1 MTTFLN
7 SLRRF
12 ALTGLMV
19 LVALWAG
26 YKLWDYY
33 MDEPW
38 TRDGHVRADVVP
50 VAPDVSGFVTDVLVK
65 DNQRVRRGD
74 VLFRIDRARYAIA
87 LEQAEAVLEGRRAQ
101 LDQANADLKRYSLLT
116 PDVVISKQKMDQ
128 VVATQGTAKAAYDQA
143 VADRGLARLN
153 LERSEVRAA
162 VSGVVTNMELR
173 PGAYLTPGKG
183 VMALLDSDTLHV
195 QGYFEE
201 TKLRR
206 IHVGDTV
213 NVRLMGS
220 NHALRGSV
228 ESVAAGIEDRDR
240 SAGATLLANVNPTF
254 NWVRLAQRVPV
265 RIAIDRAAERN
276 DLVAGTSATVEVLGS
291 ARHADRTPSKI
302 GAGRA
307 PRLRTIEVSDPVNGA
322 HAAHVF

>member
-1 MTTFLN
+1 MKALLN

-12 ALTGLMV
+12 SLTGLVV

-38 TRDGHVRADVVP
+38 TRDGHIRADVVP
-50 VAPDVSGFVTDVLVK
+50 VAPDVSGFVAEVLVK
-65 DNQRVRRGD
+65 DNQHVNRGD

-87 LEQAEAVLEGRRAQ
+87 LDQSQAVMEGKRAM
-101 LDQANADLKRYSLLT
+101 LDQANADLKRYNALT
-116 PDVVISKQKMDQ
+116 PDVVISRQKLDQ
-128 VVATQGTAKAAYDQA
+128 VVATQASAKAALEQA
-143 VADRGLARLN
+143 IADHNLAKLN

-162 VSGVVTNMELR
+162 VSGIVTNMELR
-173 PGAYLTPGKG
+173 PGTYLTPGKG

-201 TKLRR
+201 TKLQR
-206 IHVGDTV
+206 IHVGDPV

-220 NHALRGSV
+220 GHMLRGRV

-240 SAGATLLANVNPTF
+240 SAGTSLLANVNPTF

-265 RIAIDRAAERN
+265 RIALDRAERSE
-276 DLVAGTSATVEVLGS
+276 LVAGATATVEVLGS
-291 ARHADRTPSKI
+291 AQRSDAKDAQDSPRVPQRFACRAVRAAFGSPSC
-302 GAGRA
+302 
-307 PRLRTIEVSDPVNGA
+307 D
-322 HAAHVF
+322 